1 MTTELTVQKLLAN
14 LSLPVTMQIVHDLGR
29 LVDEDETSRAIAQAV
44 ADDLMY
50 RFEHDFVRASDF
62 TRGYGVT
69 LTYSLRKTDA

>member
-14 LSLPVTMQIVHDLGR
+14 LSLPVTMHIINDLAGYA
-29 LVDEDETSRAIAQAV
+29 DHDETSQAIARAV

-62 TRGYGVT
+62 AKGYGVT
-69 LTYSLRKTDA
+69 LTYSLQKTDA